1 MIGPLSSQLNAIK
14 WGEFKL
20 GDLFEKLDLK
30 FKKKIF
36 NKQKDISK
44 VQTSEFDLPLVN
56 AKNGDNGIM
65 YYGRSSDFE
74 SAEMTIDIVNDG
86 AVSTANVYPQPLKTG
101 VLYNAYLIK
110 PKFTPTRETLLFF
123 TPCIYK
129 AIKLKFSYENKASW
143 NKVKNELISLPL
155 KPTANTQTLKDID
168 FDFME
173 KFIAE
178 LEQCR
183 LAELEQCRLAELEAY
198 LKATGLENTTLSSE
212 EENALN
218 VFNNSGGGNTP
229 CGLTWQSFRLGDLF
243 EKLDL
248 KFKKKIFNKQKDISK
263 VQTSEFDLPL
273 VNAKNGDNGIMYY
286 GRSSDF
292 ESAEMTIDI
301 VNDGAVS
308 TANVYPQ
315 PLKTG
320 VLYNAY
326 LIKPKFTPTR
336 ETLLFFTPCIYK
348 AIKLKFSYENKASWN
363 KVKNELISLPLK
375 PTANTQTLEDVDFHF
390 MRTLINAL
398 MKQIIQ
404 GVAQYCGAKIQATK
418 EIISQEM
425 PTQKDSLF

>member
-30 FKKKIF
+30 FKKKTF

-168 FDFME
+168 FNFME
-173 KFIAE
+173 TFI
-178 LEQCR
+178 
-183 LAELEQCRLAELEAY
+183 AELEQCRLAELEAY
-198 LKATGLENTTLSSE
+198 LKATGLENTTLSSD

-218 VFNNSGGGNTP
+218 VFNNSIGGNTP
-229 CGLTWQSFRLGDLF
+229 CGLMWQSFKLGDLF
-243 EKLDL
+243 EVLSS
-248 KFKKKIFNKQKDISK
+248 KKIYHANTIKIHDTQIENSYPY
-263 VQTSEFDLPL
+263 VVRAAT
-273 VNAKNGDNGIMYY
+273 NNGIK
-286 GRSSDF
+286 GF
-292 ESAEMTIDI
+292 IID
-301 VNDGAVS
+301 DP
-308 TANVYPQ
+308 TFANEKNTLSFAQDTFTVFYQKQ
-315 PLKTG
+315 PYFTG
-320 VLYNAY
+320 NKVKIL
-326 LIKPKFTPTR
+326 KPKFAFKSPKI
-336 ETLLFFTPCIYK
+336 LHFIS
-348 AIKLKFSYENKASWN
+348 AILQFILKPLTWGLGSTTESIAEFKFY
-363 KVKNELISLPLK
+363 LPLK
-375 PTANTQTLEDVDFHF
+375 PTANTQTLDDIDLHF
-390 MRTLINAL
+390 MHTLINAL
-398 MKQIIQ
+398 MKQTIQ
-404 GVAQYCGAKIQATK
+404 GVVQYSSAKIQATK
-418 EIISQEM
+418 EAISQEI

>member
-1 MIGPLSSQLNAIK
+1 MKTIILKHHKIYCRFDIQKRHINHK
-14 WGEFKL
+14 GEFVITAGLSNNGVL
-20 GDLFEKLDLK
+20 G
-30 FKKKIF
+30 
-36 NKQKDISK
+36 QSDIKAK
-44 VQTSEFDLPLVN
+44 V
-56 AKNGDNGIM
+56 
-65 YYGRSSDFE
+65 FE
-74 SAEMTIDIVNDG
+74 SHSITIDMFGCAFYRSFPYKMVTH
-86 AVSTANVYPQPLKTG
+86 ARVFSL
-101 VLYNAYLIK
+101 K
-110 PKFTPTRETLLFF
+110 PKFEINHKIGLFLSTLFF
-123 TPCIYK
+123 GYPK
-129 AIKLKFSYENKASW
+129 KFGYENMCSW
-143 NKVKNELISLPL
+143 AKIKNDKVILPL
-155 KPTANTQTLKDID
+155 KPTAKTQTLDDID
-168 FDFME
+168 FNFME
-173 KFIAE
+173 KFI
-178 LEQCR
+178 
-183 LAELEQCRLAELEAY
+183 AELEQCRLAELEAY
-198 LKATGLENTTLSSE
+198 LKATGLSNTTLSNN

-218 VFNNSGGGNTP
+218 AFNGKNSGGGNTP

-326 LIKPKFTPTR
+326 LIKPKFMPTR

-375 PTANTQTLEDVDFHF
+375 PTAKTQSLEDIDFHF

-398 MKQIIQ
+398 MKQTIQ
-404 GVAQYCGAKIQATK
+404 GVAEYCGAKIQATK
-418 EIISQEM
+418 EAIGQEA